1 MNKIAKKEKTQMLP
15 KEMIKEFIGKV
26 CYVTVFDTALTSYM
40 KILNVED
47 NWIKVVDDKGEVSL
61 INGDMVKIIRI
72 ASEKHQKKFEK

>member
-1 MNKIAKKEKTQMLP
+1 MLP

-26 CYVTVFDTALTSYM
+26 CYVMVFDTAITSYM
-40 KILNVED
+40 KILDAED

-61 INGDMVKIIRI
+61 INGDMVKSIRI

>member
-26 CYVTVFDTALTSYM
+26 CYVAVFDTSLTSYM
-40 KILNVED
+40 KILDVED